1 MTIKA
6 FVAGATGRTGKQIVE
21 VLTEKEIPVVALV
34 RSLEK
39 GKQLL
44 PSSVEL
50 VVGDVLRPETWE
62 KAIASCN
69 VLLCA
74 TGATPSLDFTQPY
87 RVDYEGTKNLITVAE
102 RQKLDHFVLVSSLC
116 VSQFF
121 HPLNLFWLVLY
132 WKKLAEEALQQS
144 QIPYTIVRPGGLL
157 DYDTS
162 ESLIM
167 ETADTLFEGRIPRRK
182 VAEVAVEALFS
193 EKARQKIVEIIT
205 QADAPAQNW
214 EQLFSRVV

>member
-1 MTIKA
+1 MKA

-39 GKQLL
+39 GQEVL

-50 VVGDVLRPETWE
+50 VVGDVLQPETWE

-87 RVDYEGTKNLITVAE
+87 RVDYEGTKNLITLAQ
-102 RQKLDHFVLVSSLC
+102 RHKLDHFVLVSSLC

-121 HPLNLFWLVLY
+121 HPLNLFWFVLY

-162 ESLIM
+162 EGLIM
-167 ETADTLFEGRIPRRK
+167 QSADTLFEGRIPRRK

-205 QADAPAQNW
+205 QADAPSQNW

>member
-1 MTIKA
+1 MKA